1 MKSGQKLLVVI
12 LLTPIFVFASQKQDS
27 ARYYAAAGLK
37 LHQGIVLI
45 HSADLRSVSHSYPMG
60 IGFDMSFHFANKKS
74 WDACNCYPKLGAS
87 LTFWDYDKPDIL
99 GYGATGLFFI
109 EPVFGV
115 QNRVSFSFRAGF
127 GLSYQTKPYNPET
140 NPENLSYSTHIA
152 FPLLLGAGVNIWISD
167 QYVLSITANYNHFSN
182 GGIKEPNGGIN
193 WPTISL
199 GIDRY
204 FSKPK
209 FVSRKKENWRE
220 LSPPATRLD
229 INFFVAIKQLELEEY
244 APLPGIE
251 AKGSRQVGRINA
263 LSLGI
268 EWLYD
273 SHANHIIKKEFK
285 ETDCNKVSIAFGHEF
300 LLGKFIFSQQL
311 GVYIYKPYR
320 TGDDLYQR
328 YGLVYR
334 ITEWLSFGINLKAHR
349 NKANFLD
356 FRIGMSFNK

>member
-1 MKSGQKLLVVI
+1 M
-12 LLTPIFVFASQKQDS
+12 
-27 ARYYAAAGLK
+27 
-37 LHQGIVLI
+37 
-45 HSADLRSVSHSYPMG
+45 
-60 IGFDMSFHFANKKS
+60 
-74 WDACNCYPKLGAS
+74 
-87 LTFWDYDKPDIL
+87 
-99 GYGATGLFFI
+99 
-109 EPVFGV
+109 
-115 QNRVSFSFRAGF
+115 
-127 GLSYQTKPYNPET
+127 
-140 NPENLSYSTHIA
+140 
-152 FPLLLGAGVNIWISD
+152 
-167 QYVLSITANYNHFSN
+167 LSITANYNHFSN

-204 FSKPK
+204 FKKPK